1 MPCAFLFRRAGGA
14 SSSGGGGDEDG
25 QEPEGSVLTLVD
37 YYNNQY
43 VGTVGIGTPPQYL
56 SVVMDTG
63 SSDLWIPG
71 LGCTAC
77 GNHDTFDGAKCVF

>member
-1 MPCAFLFRRAGGA
+1 ME
-14 SSSGGGGDEDG
+14 SGKDEEDSDKS
-25 QEPEGSVLTLVD
+25 EGSLLTLVD

-71 LGCTAC
+71 MGCTAC
-77 GNHDTFDGAKCVF
+77 GNHDTFDGTT